1 MKLTDLQDKCLR
13 VSILPSFP
21 LVNLNLADVN
31 DNTGY
36 FVDVLD
42 ILADLMHFQVVY
54 QRPPDGRWGSK
65 NDDGT
70 WNGMV
75 GELTNNQSD
84 ISIGEGI
91 QHYPIILLIVTG
103 ENNHQSEVICDDS
116 SHNPNGPRDWPNMTF
131 ATDAP
136 QEDKLTDLRGN
147 YLRISVLESLPLT
160 KINGSN
166 VSGYFVDVLDIL
178 ADLMHFQVVYQR
190 PPDGLWGSKN
200 DDGTWN
206 GMVGEL
212 TNNQSDISIG
222 GLSITEDRS
231 QVIDFTYPLIDD
243 DVTLNYRVLE
253 PAELDFQA
261 FFQVFQSGTWISVGV
276 AFILVV
282 IGLCLTS
289 QMGPNKLGIL
299 RSCEITWVNFI
310 LRDPNGHDH
319 FANTSSLFSYKIW
332 FAIMS
337 LFSLIVMTVYTGD
350 LTSKMTAS
358 GPVDD
363 LTSFQDIIDRK
374 WQLLLKPGTSIYDH
388 VARSIE
394 GSALKNVFQNQLFDN
409 ELDLPLADVLL
420 KGIQHYPIMLLIVT
434 GKNNHRSEVI
444 CDDSWHNPDGPRDWP
459 NMTLTTEVS
468 QKDKLTDLRGNY
480 LRISVL
486 EALPLTQING
496 SNVSGYFVDVLDILA
511 DLMHF
516 QVVYQRPPDGLWG
529 SKNDDGTWNG
539 MVGEL
544 TNNQSDISIG
554 GLSITEDRS
563 QVIDF
568 TYPLI
573 DDDVTLNYRVLEPAE
588 LNFHAFF
595 QVFQTGTWISIGVA
609 FILVVIGL
617 CLTSQMGPNKFGIL
631 RSCEITWV
639 NFILRDP
646 NGHDHFAD
654 TSSLFSYKIWFAIM
668 SLFSLIVMTV
678 YTGDLTS
685 KMTASGPVDD
695 LTSFQGKKRRS
706 AGNMIMTIWVPE
718 DKINPSNFTTPQNSK
733 LVWSHL
739 TGQTKANN
747 DENESYSNTDPGS
760 SLEHLEKGLKIKLCR
775 FQNPIV

>member
-1 MKLTDLQDKCLR
+1 MRTSSLWLYFMLVVCYCHHFYHSNQNCKLI
-13 VSILPSFP
+13 VHENEEP
-21 LVNLNLADVN
+21 
-31 DNTGY
+31 
-36 FVDVLD
+36 VL
-42 ILADLMHFQVVY
+42 
-54 QRPPDGRWGSK
+54 
-65 NDDGT
+65 
-70 WNGMV
+70 
-75 GELTNNQSD
+75 
-84 ISIGEGI
+84 EGI

-420 KGIQHYPIMLLIVT
+420 SNWNVAHIGTKSMFINQPEIHSVKVPGTWSELIGFGVP
-434 GKNNHRSEVI
+434 K
-444 CDDSWHNPDGPRDWP
+444 DWP
-459 NMTLTTEVS
+459 H
-468 QKDKLTDLRGNY
+468 LRTMNY
-480 LRISVL
+480 HIQRLR
-486 EALPLTQING
+486 E
-496 SNVSGYFVDVLDILA
+496 
-511 DLMHF
+511 
-516 QVVYQRPPDGLWG
+516 
-529 SKNDDGTWNG
+529 
-539 MVGEL
+539 
-544 TNNQSDISIG
+544 
-554 GLSITEDRS
+554 
-563 QVIDF
+563 
-568 TYPLI
+568 
-573 DDDVTLNYRVLEPAE
+573 
-588 LNFHAFF
+588 
-595 QVFQTGTWISIGVA
+595 
-609 FILVVIGL
+609 
-617 CLTSQMGPNKFGIL
+617 FGIL
-631 RSCEITWV
+631 AILKGKWFDKQTADPTGTHTESFSISYQHTLFP
-639 NFILRDP
+639 FILLL
-646 NGHDHFAD
+646 
-654 TSSLFSYKIWFAIM
+654 LFCGISIFLGA
-668 SLFSLIVMTV
+668 LERL
-678 YTGDLTS
+678 L
-685 KMTASGPVDD
+685 P
-695 LTSFQGKKRRS
+695 RS
-706 AGNMIMTIWVPE
+706 AVQL
-718 DKINPSNFTTPQNSK
+718 S
-733 LVWSHL
+733 
-739 TGQTKANN
+739 
-747 DENESYSNTDPGS
+747 
-760 SLEHLEKGLKIKLCR
+760 
-775 FQNPIV
+775 

>member
-1 MKLTDLQDKCLR
+1 
-13 VSILPSFP
+13 
-21 LVNLNLADVN
+21 
-31 DNTGY
+31 
-36 FVDVLD
+36 
-42 ILADLMHFQVVY
+42 
-54 QRPPDGRWGSK
+54 
-65 NDDGT
+65 
-70 WNGMV
+70 
-75 GELTNNQSD
+75 
-84 ISIGEGI
+84 
-91 QHYPIILLIVTG
+91 
-103 ENNHQSEVICDDS
+103 
-116 SHNPNGPRDWPNMTF
+116 
-131 ATDAP
+131 
-136 QEDKLTDLRGN
+136 
-147 YLRISVLESLPLT
+147 
-160 KINGSN
+160 
-166 VSGYFVDVLDIL
+166 
-178 ADLMHFQVVYQR
+178 
-190 PPDGLWGSKN
+190 
-200 DDGTWN
+200 
-206 GMVGEL
+206 
-212 TNNQSDISIG
+212 
-222 GLSITEDRS
+222 
-231 QVIDFTYPLIDD
+231 
-243 DVTLNYRVLE
+243 
-253 PAELDFQA
+253 
-261 FFQVFQSGTWISVGV
+261 
-276 AFILVV
+276 
-282 IGLCLTS
+282 
-289 QMGPNKLGIL
+289 
-299 RSCEITWVNFI
+299 
-310 LRDPNGHDH
+310 
-319 FANTSSLFSYKIW
+319 
-332 FAIMS
+332 
-337 LFSLIVMTVYTGD
+337 
-350 LTSKMTAS
+350 
-358 GPVDD
+358 
-363 LTSFQDIIDRK
+363 
-374 WQLLLKPGTSIYDH
+374 
-388 VARSIE
+388 
-394 GSALKNVFQNQLFDN
+394 
-409 ELDLPLADVLL
+409 
-420 KGIQHYPIMLLIVT
+420 MLLIVT

-695 LTSFQGKKRRS
+695 LTSFQDIIDRKWQLLLQPGTNVYGQVARS
-706 AGNMIMTIWVPE
+706 IEGSALKNVFQNHMFDNDLNLTLAETLLSNRNVVYIGTKGIFIFQPNIRSVKVPGTWSESIAFGVPKDWPHLRTMNYHIQRLREFGILTILKSKWF
-718 DKINPSNFTTPQNSK
+718 NAQTSNSIGS
-733 LVWSHL
+733 L
-739 TGQTKANN
+739 
-747 DENESYSNTDPGS
+747 NESFSISYQHTLLPFILLMLVCGLSIFLGILERILPRRTTQLSQTCEHKSNT
-760 SLEHLEKGLKIKLCR
+760 
-775 FQNPIV
+775 